1 MWRPNTKSPY
11 SSTIFWERRDELKG
25 LELRQDRDAEAE
37 LRWRLAG
44 DSQGRRCKTALVVH
58 DIDAMRSKTAPGR
71 GTKWRGSLNR
81 MQKPPD
87 FGCRYADIYDLPVLR
102 PYSAGDH
109 LQLQNL
115 SIGLEYQ
122 NGAKTTGYQSPS
134 TFHTQAMLTSPTA
147 KPALLY
153 DPRHC
158 PLLPR
163 SSIG

>member
-1 MWRPNTKSPY
+1 MNSCYSKRSSWTAGPTNVSPQVFLLQGPGPPQHTQCNQRDCRCLKDLSRITSSARRGHARFQLKLGAFVWRPNTKSPY

-87 FGCRYADIYDLPVLR
+87 F
-102 PYSAGDH
+102 
-109 LQLQNL
+109 
-115 SIGLEYQ
+115 
-122 NGAKTTGYQSPS
+122 
-134 TFHTQAMLTSPTA
+134 
-147 KPALLY
+147 
-153 DPRHC
+153 
-158 PLLPR
+158 
-163 SSIG
+163 